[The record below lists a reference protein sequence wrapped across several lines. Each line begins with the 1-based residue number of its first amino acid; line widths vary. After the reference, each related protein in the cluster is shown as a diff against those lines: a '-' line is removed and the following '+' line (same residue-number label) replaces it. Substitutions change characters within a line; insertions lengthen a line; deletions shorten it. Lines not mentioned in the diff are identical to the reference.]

1 MGGSLLPG
9 ALPLGGEGEFL
20 FPAATFENEIAVI
33 TGGVQVEAAAITEV
47 VPEEAEDFANE
58 AKAEPLAVAAVAG
71 LPGGELIEGQVVPGV
86 GGAELGEDAIQ
97 DEAVVEEG
105 TAGGGGGGW
114 RKEGFYKEPL
124 FVG

>member
-1 MGGSLLPG
+1 M
-9 ALPLGGEGEFL
+9 EFL
-20 FPAATFENEIAVI
+20 IPAATFENEIAVI
-33 TGGVQVEAAAITEV
+33 TGGAHVEAAAIKEV
-47 VPEEAEDFANE
+47 FPEEVEDFADE

-71 LPGGELIEGQVVPGV
+71 LPGGELEGQVVPGV

-105 TAGGGGGGW
+105 TAAGGRGGW
-114 RKEGFYKEPL
+114 REEGFYKEPL